1 LTKTALAAKPY
12 SANEM
17 DGSVTEWLT
26 LALLVINGVGVPLII
41 FFVSMQRADRK
52 AQFQEMHERLSHLDD
67 CIDTVQ
73 KLVIG
78 KAVTREEL
86 VIMKADLTDTLN
98 RMRLAISQ
106 EANSMN
112 QRIMRLESPH
122 FAKGG
127 E

>member
-1 LTKTALAAKPY
+1 
-12 SANEM
+12 M
-17 DGSVTEWLT
+17 DGSVTEWFT
-26 LALLVINGVGVPLII
+26 LALLIINGIGIPLTI
-41 FFVSMQRADRK
+41 FFVGQQRSDRK
-52 AQFQEMHERLSHLDD
+52 AQFDAMHERLSHLDD

-86 VIMKADLTDTLN
+86 AIMKADLTETLN
-98 RMRLAISQ
+98 RMRSAISQ
-106 EANSMN
+106 ETSGLN

-127 E
+127 Q

>member
-1 LTKTALAAKPY
+1 
-12 SANEM
+12 
-17 DGSVTEWLT
+17 
-26 LALLVINGVGVPLII
+26 
-41 FFVSMQRADRK
+41 
-52 AQFQEMHERLSHLDD
+52 MHERLSHLDD

-86 VIMKADLTDTLN
+86 AIMKADLTETLN
-98 RMRLAISQ
+98 RMRSAISQ
-106 EANSMN
+106 ETSGLN

-127 E
+127 Q